1 MPELARTVDTTGMHT
16 HTYMVCPCFSINPYN
31 HECPRVRPRCWVE
44 TDRWRLE
51 IALKHFLALI
61 PSHPQGLP
69 WRCYHRVW
77 KGVLSW
83 QSMIQWSD
91 LRSIPTPAV
100 SGMHWWHLTPWH
112 RHWWANCSSP
122 GTRNSLWLRSS
133 QMICWLKWIRDSV
146 IHPMFSFTLNH
157 MYIMPYSQESF
168 CFVSTCGQETTSAW
182 TPLVNN
188 FSRIVSASNA
198 IPLFPHTFLKPQGA
212 KSIWWHSN
220 GHEFWVPSLLL
231 TREEPQ
237 SYCSHRYP
245 RKLRMSVFPFKH
257 YEPPHSHHLLYRVY
271 SNLYKF
277 TSKTIICSSMFIP
290 FSTSRAIC
298 CPKIRTKL

>member
-1 MPELARTVDTTGMHT
+1 MDIWSMKRKKCQNWHGLWIQQECIHT
-16 HTYMVCPCFSINPYN
+16 HTWFVHVSPLIPTTTSA
-31 HECPRVRPRCWVE
+31 HECVQGAE
-44 TDRWRLE
+44 LKLIAEGWRSLWS
-51 IALKHFLALI
+51 ISWRSSCSSPGAPLAMLPSCGKVSFLGSPWFNDLI
-61 PSHPQGLP
+61 SDPSL
-69 WRCYHRVW
+69 V
-77 KGVLSW
+77 
-83 QSMIQWSD
+83 
-91 LRSIPTPAV
+91 TPAV
-100 SGMHWWHLTPWH
+100 SGTHWWHLTPWH

-122 GTRNSLWLRSS
+122 GTTNSLWLRSS
-133 QMICWLKWIRDSV
+133 QMIYGLKWIRDSV

-212 KSIWWHSN
+212 ESIWWHSN

-245 RKLRMSVFPFKH
+245 RKLRISVFPFKH

-271 SNLYKF
+271 SN
-277 TSKTIICSSMFIP
+277 I
-290 FSTSRAIC
+290 
-298 CPKIRTKL
+298 